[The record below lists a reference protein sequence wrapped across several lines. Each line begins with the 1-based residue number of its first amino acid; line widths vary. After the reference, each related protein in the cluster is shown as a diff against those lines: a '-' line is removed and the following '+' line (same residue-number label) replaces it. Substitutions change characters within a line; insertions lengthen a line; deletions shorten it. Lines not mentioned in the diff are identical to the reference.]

1 MNNKQLTDS
10 NNSIPY
16 KDIDPTRITPTSL
29 PDDISYE
36 DVIKIISKY
45 LKTNHSAFED
55 NFFIDKGAAKSLPKA
70 LKISTIIQN
79 INRIIT
85 DSVQANNDN
94 ISLKDSQILSNCI
107 SSIDKSSDIIDNLD
121 VDVAYDQL
129 LCYLLG
135 YMIKLLKNHRAFIT
149 KI

>member
-1 MNNKQLTDS
+1 MNNKQLTES

-16 KDIDPTRITPTSL
+16 KDIDPTSITPTPL
-29 PDDISYE
+29 PDDVTYE
-36 DVIKIISKY
+36 DVVKIISKY
-45 LKTNHSAFED
+45 LTSEHNTFED
-55 NFFIDKGAAKSLPKA
+55 NFFIKKGAAKSLPKA
-70 LKISTIIQN
+70 LKISTVIQN
-79 INRIIT
+79 ITRIIV

-94 ISLKDSQILSNCI
+94 ISLKDSQILSSCI

-135 YMIKLLKNHRAFIT
+135 YMIKLLKNHKTFIA